1 MDTVDCFCT
10 NTRRAALALTALYDQ
25 ALAVH
30 GLKVTQFSLLRAVSR
45 GDTRNLTELAAA
57 TGLDRSTIGRN
68 LRLLARGGLV
78 TLDAGADDSRDQVVA
93 LTTEGKRRVRAA
105 TAGWQRAQRT
115 MQSALGADA
124 NRLIAVARRAA
135 DTARVMTQQEG
146 AA

>member
-1 MDTVDCFCT
+1 MDTIDCFCT

-25 ALAVH
+25 TLAAH

-45 GDTRNLTELAAA
+45 SHPRNLTELAAA

-68 LRLLARGGLV
+68 LRLLQREGLV
-78 TLDAGADDSRDQVVA
+78 ALDAGIDDSRDQIVA
-93 LTTEGKRRVRAA
+93 LTTEGQRRVRAA
-105 TAGWQRAQRT
+105 TVGWQRAQRT

-135 DTARVMTQQEG
+135 DTARVMSLQG
-146 AA
+146 VSA